1 MKIRKI
7 YIDNFGKFN
16 NYSIDL
22 DQGLNIIYGPNEA
35 GKSTL
40 MAFISMVFYGSKQ
53 RSQDLLK
60 NPREKYSPWDN
71 STMSGH
77 IVLDCDLGQVR
88 IQRVFGNT
96 NKKDQVEIFN
106 NITGAPII
114 LEDYQA
120 PGKELFGMDL
130 EEFEKTVFIDSDSIN
145 IKGKNHKIQDKLAA
159 TFTDRESS
167 NSVQN
172 VISNLEKKL
181 YSLKSKRGDKG
192 ELVDLERDIEKLSK
206 DIISAEEAE
215 EERISLEKELEFLE
229 KALSIE
235 KIKYQI
241 DQINQS
247 KERARELNQ
256 ANSDRKNIDQKIKD
270 LEADILKA
278 KAYLNSDRVRL
289 DDQNEMLS
297 QDKLAKSQNKEA
309 IIETKKEIDKENKN
323 LKKLNSKTS
332 KYTAGAAF
340 IIGLGSLLAGYIIPI
355 NLLIYIGFGIVA
367 LSIILSIISEK
378 YKAKTSSKLM
388 LAIDQETNKLDEL
401 EKEASAI
408 DMSLNELKASINVLD
423 NSIEKNK
430 MKIVDLNYQIEEA
443 REYRK
448 KLSSSG
454 IFQSLDP
461 RIFEKED
468 QRLINLEK
476 EYSDKK
482 SEFEREFSSYDKY
495 VIDSPEASYIEL
507 MKKYEERKAY
517 GKERFKGELNLDQA
531 KYLYKKA
538 EERKLDLENEYQ
550 ATKLAIQGIEKAKGR
565 ISSDFTPLLN
575 RKSQEIL
582 EIITLNKYNKLL
594 ISEDFSVKVFD
605 QETNQYKDFE
615 YFSSGTRDQ
624 IFLAIRI
631 GLSKILSKNTRP
643 ILILDDVLVKFDKNR
658 SEKTINTLKN
668 LQENFDQIILFTCN
682 QAHIENV
689 NDKVNKIYL

>member
-60 NPREKYSPWDN
+60 NPREKYNPWGN

-378 YKAKTSSKLM
+378 YF
-388 LAIDQETNKLDEL
+388 I
-401 EKEASAI
+401 
-408 DMSLNELKASINVLD
+408 
-423 NSIEKNK
+423 
-430 MKIVDLNYQIEEA
+430 
-443 REYRK
+443 
-448 KLSSSG
+448 
-454 IFQSLDP
+454 
-461 RIFEKED
+461 
-468 QRLINLEK
+468 
-476 EYSDKK
+476 
-482 SEFEREFSSYDKY
+482 
-495 VIDSPEASYIEL
+495 
-507 MKKYEERKAY
+507 
-517 GKERFKGELNLDQA
+517 
-531 KYLYKKA
+531 
-538 EERKLDLENEYQ
+538 
-550 ATKLAIQGIEKAKGR
+550 
-565 ISSDFTPLLN
+565 
-575 RKSQEIL
+575 
-582 EIITLNKYNKLL
+582 
-594 ISEDFSVKVFD
+594 
-605 QETNQYKDFE
+605 
-615 YFSSGTRDQ
+615 
-624 IFLAIRI
+624 
-631 GLSKILSKNTRP
+631 
-643 ILILDDVLVKFDKNR
+643 
-658 SEKTINTLKN
+658 
-668 LQENFDQIILFTCN
+668 
-682 QAHIENV
+682 
-689 NDKVNKIYL
+689 